1 MEPLSYERSYIV
13 HDNEQ
18 KQYLKKRLLKDYI
31 LLERRKKLTFYLL
44 LFPKLSRK
52 FMYYKMCNH
61 VL

>member
-31 LLERRKKLTFYLL
+31 LLERRKNLTFYL
-44 LFPKLSRK
+44 
-52 FMYYKMCNH
+52 
-61 VL
+61 